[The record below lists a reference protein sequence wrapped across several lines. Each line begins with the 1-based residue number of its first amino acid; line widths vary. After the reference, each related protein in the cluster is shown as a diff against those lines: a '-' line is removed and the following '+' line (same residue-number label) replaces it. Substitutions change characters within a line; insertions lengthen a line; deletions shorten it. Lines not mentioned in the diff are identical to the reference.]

1 MPPENDDSTNVTPET
16 PAPNAEA
23 DLNNRLNGIVT
34 AHLKR
39 FTEKQLP
46 SMFEA
51 ALKPLHE
58 KLAAPPA
65 HAEEESKSKSKDKQT
80 PEMAALLAQV
90 EDMKAKMT
98 AAETARASAEQ
109 KQRDDGARGALK
121 DALSAHVR
129 PELLNIL
136 TDHLFHQKKVVEFD
150 DDGSPLFRSKKTDVF
165 GGEEDVRMPL
175 KAGIEQFLKT
185 DEAKPFIP
193 APGSAQSS
201 PLKKPSVTGGRQT
214 AFDPATAT
222 TAEKIRQAM
231 EITARAEAK
240 SGG

>member
-1 MPPENDDSTNVTPET
+1 MPPEPDDSNPVTPDPAATAET
-16 PAPNAEA
+16 
-23 DLNNRLNGIVT
+23 DLNQKLNSVVT

-46 SMFEA
+46 AMFEA

-65 HAEEESKSKSKDKQT
+65 HVEEETKSKSKDKQS

-98 AAETARASAEQ
+98 AAETARATAEQ

-121 DALSAHVR
+121 DALAQHVR

-201 PLKKPSVTGGRQT
+201 PMKKPAVTGGRQT
-214 AFDPATAT
+214 AFDPATAS